1 MLAFIDEAGDTG
13 LKTDQGASQF
23 FVVVMVLFED
33 HEEALR
39 CDQRISLLRKELG
52 YADGFE
58 FHFRENSDRQRKRFL
73 EAVAP
78 YDFQYFGFALNK
90 GSEKLWGPGFEH
102 KASLYKFTC
111 GIVFENAKPYLTDAI
126 VVLDESGTDTFRSQ
140 LGKYLGRRMT
150 TSGGTRLIKKIKM
163 QRSSGN
169 NLLQLADYAAGVVS
183 RKVQRKKKEA
193 AEYYRYIAAKEVLLR
208 VWPE

>member
-1 MLAFIDEAGDTG
+1 MLAFIDESGDTG
-13 LKTDQGASQF
+13 LKTDEGASRF

-39 CDQRISLLRKELG
+39 CDQRISLLRAELG
-52 YADGFE
+52 YADRFE
-58 FHFRENSDRQRKRFL
+58 FHFRENSDRQRKRFF

-150 TSGGTRLIKKIKM
+150 TAGGMRLIKKIKM
-163 QRSSGN
+163 QRSAGN
-169 NLLQLADYAAGVVS
+169 NLLQLADYVAGVVS

>member
-13 LKTDQGASQF
+13 LKTTKGASQF
-23 FVVVMVLFED
+23 FIVVMVLFED
-33 HEEALR
+33 HDEAQR
-39 CDQRISLLRKELG
+39 CDQRISLLRAELG
-52 YADGFE
+52 YGDGFE

-78 YDFQYFGFALNK
+78 YDFQYFAFALNK

-102 KASLYKFTC
+102 KVSLYKFTC

-140 LGKYLGRRMT
+140 LGKYLGKRMT
-150 TSGGTRLIKKIKM
+150 TSSGIRLIKKIKM
-163 QRSSGN
+163 QRSEGN
-169 NLLQLADYAAGVVS
+169 NLLQLADYVAGVVS
-183 RKVQRKKKEA
+183 RKVQKKKKEA
-193 AEYYRYIAAKEVLLR
+193 AEYYRFIAAKEVLLR